1 MHFGIERSC
10 VIRENTLFVFTGGK
24 GMLLTIIIPVYNLP
38 EYINKCITSVA
49 CQVGDNCEIL
59 LIDDGS
65 NDGITPRLCDELSNQ
80 YANVLNVIH
89 KDNGGVGD
97 ARNLGIAKARGE
109 YICFIDGDDYILPN
123 MLDAFR
129 LTIEETHA
137 DIIQFGYKMEMD
149 GVVTDDLVESV
160 PHNTVLNIEDYPK
173 FFTMPPTVWNRI
185 WKRSLFVDNDIYFP
199 SKVWY
204 EDMRTVPKLFA
215 VASTVVSLPHSY
227 YVYVQRNGS
236 IMHNDNI
243 ERSGEII
250 YAFEDLI
257 EWFKSRDVFDKYYN
271 ILSKMAVFH
280 VLIFGSARV
289 ARVDPQNHLLTDF
302 RDFMSE
308 NFPDYLRNPI
318 LHFWKLPRY
327 YQVVLVLVRLKWYK
341 TLNLLYKLKQRALV
355 YLPQVC

>member
-1 MHFGIERSC
+1 
-10 VIRENTLFVFTGGK
+10 
-24 GMLLTIIIPVYNLP
+24 MLLTIIIPAYNLP
-38 EYINKCITSVA
+38 EYIKKCVTSVA
-49 CQVGDNCEIL
+49 CQAGDDCEIL
-59 LIDDGS
+59 LVDDGS

-80 YANVLNVIH
+80 FPNVLSVVH

-109 YICFIDGDDYILPN
+109 YICFIDGDDYILPD
-123 MLDAFR
+123 MIDTLR
-129 LTIEETHA
+129 LVIKETHV
-137 DIIQFGYKMEMD
+137 DIIQFGYKMETD
-149 GVVTDDLVESV
+149 GVATDDLVESV
-160 PHNTVLNIEDYPK
+160 PHNTVLKIEEYPK

-215 VASTVVSLPHSY
+215 VASTVVSIPRSY
-227 YVYVQRNGS
+227 YVYVQRKGS

-250 YAFEDLI
+250 SAFEDLI
-257 EWFKSRDVFDKYYN
+257 DWFKSWNILDKYYD

-289 ARVDPQNHLLTDF
+289 ARVDPNNHLLADF
-302 RDFMSE
+302 REFMTE
-308 NFPDYLRNPI
+308 NFPDYLHNPI

-327 YQVVLVLVRLKWYK
+327 YQVVLALVRLKWYK
-341 TLNLLYKLKQRALV
+341 VLNLLYRFKK
-355 YLPQVC
+355 